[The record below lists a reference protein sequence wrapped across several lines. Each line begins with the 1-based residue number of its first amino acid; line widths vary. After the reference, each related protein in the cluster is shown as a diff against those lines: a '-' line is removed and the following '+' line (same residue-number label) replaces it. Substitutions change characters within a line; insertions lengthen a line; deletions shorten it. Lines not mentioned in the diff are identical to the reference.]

1 MSDFIP
7 IHGGPMVVDI
17 DNLEVLEAGWPDL
30 LDRAEYHRNVA
41 YELIGKIIPLESQRH
56 LQMVLFDDLAL
67 PPTPGYATDTATLYA
82 LQDEHPHP
90 FLDHLLMYRALRAAA
105 Q

>member
-7 IHGGPMVVDI
+7 IHSGPMVVDI
-17 DNLEVLEAGWPDL
+17 DNVEAVKAGRRDL
-30 LDRAEYHRNVA
+30 LDRAEYHRNAA
-41 YELIGKIIPLESQRH
+41 YDLIGKVVPLESQYH
-56 LQMVLFDDLAL
+56 LQVVLFDELAL

-82 LQDEHPHP
+82 LRDEHPHP